1 MTVSQVHAQTDTS
14 AAAAPAGRVTRHL
27 PIDRAYHWLMA
38 ACVLAL
44 MGTAFLP
51 IIGYKFEWLGL
62 HWMTGVGLSALVL
75 VHIVRAVIWQDL
87 RAMMIDGADIRNGW
101 RALMRLLGGNR
112 AAPGKPGKYNVL
124 QKLYHA
130 AIAVLVLSVIAT
142 GLAMLLKIDT
152 PLWRRNPYVLADYQW
167 GWIYVVHGFAA
178 MGLITMVMIH
188 IYFALRPDEWRLT
201 RSMFRG
207 WITRR
212 EFEEHHDADRW
223 AAGKG

>member
-1 MTVSQVHAQTDTS
+1 
-14 AAAAPAGRVTRHL
+14 
-27 PIDRAYHWLMA
+27 MA
-38 ACVLAL
+38 
-44 MGTAFLP
+44 TAFFP

-62 HWMTGVGLSALVL
+62 HWTTGVVLSALVL
-75 VHIVRAVIWQDL
+75 IHIVRAVIWQDFW
-87 RAMMIDGADIRNGW
+87 AMMIDGTDIRNGW
-101 RALMRLLGGNR
+101 RRVARVLGGTR
-112 AAPGKPGKYNVL
+112 TAPGLPGKYNGL

-130 AIAVLVLSVIAT
+130 GIAILVLAIVAT
-142 GLAMLLKIDT
+142 GLSMLLKIDT

-178 MGLITMVMIH
+178 MALISMVMIH

-212 EFEEHHDADRW
+212 EYEEHHDKQRW
-223 AAGKG
+223 AADER